1 MKTMKNL
8 MIAVALFM
16 GATTFTNAQSKTAHV
31 DTQALVESMPE
42 MKAAQSQLEKLQKT
56 YDTAIKDMAKEFEA
70 KVKQYGAEETTKT
83 QELTNALF
91 DRFGFQKLFRMAPR
105 NDQTTIKK
113 NNKRTHKKLSLK
125 P

>member
-42 MKAAQSQLEKLQKT
+42 MKAAQSQLENTYISPRKIIESNLEKKHCLNTPNCHIKT
-56 YDTAIKDMAKEFEA
+56 LLNN
-70 KVKQYGAEETTKT
+70 QYP
-83 QELTNALF
+83 LTIL
-91 DRFGFQKLFRMAPR
+91 KLF
-105 NDQTTIKK
+105 
-113 NNKRTHKKLSLK
+113 
-125 P
+125 